1 MLISQTSFGGETSC
15 SVGKCRLFSQANSD
29 IAYNRYMCLDLFL
42 QETPCGSILVNNLLL
57 EVTNSSL
64 PFGWS
69 FMGGLTVLKKY

>member
-1 MLISQTSFGGETSC
+1 
-15 SVGKCRLFSQANSD
+15 
-29 IAYNRYMCLDLFL
+29 MCLDLFL

-69 FMGGLTVLKKY
+69 FMGGLSVLNKY